1 MDIWFLSFRPVLT
14 LACAALVITG
24 CSSPQQLGSRNSE
37 NALRRAAG
45 SPDPLMAIRESM
57 TFATTFDAG
66 LDAEFAKGDAKLY
79 HAPDSKSR
87 MAGVPGL
94 PEGELVKRAEGAG
107 RFGAA
112 LEFTQKMKPVV
123 FYQGATNINYATKD
137 WNGTASFWMRLDPDK
152 DLAPGYCDPVQYVA
166 QQWTDGAM
174 FVEFSKDETPRHF
187 RYAIMGNHK
196 IWNPDN
202 KKWEEIPVTDRPMVQ
217 VEKPP
222 FNREKWTHVVFTF
235 SHANTG
241 RKDGIGKLYL
251 DGELRGTFTG
261 FNNTLNWNPEQSAL
275 NLGLAYVG
283 FLDEISLFD
292 RALTAQE
299 VQMLH
304 HLPDGLNDL
313 LYRQSP
319 LPFIGPRK
327 WLTKDNTFK

>member
-1 MDIWFLSFRPVLT
+1 MDTWLSSFRPVLA
-14 LACAALVITG
+14 LACASLLVAGCTG
-24 CSSPQQLGSRNSE
+24 PKQMGARASE

-45 SPDPLMAIRESM
+45 SPDPLKSIRESM
-57 TFATTFDAG
+57 TFASTFDKG
-66 LDAEFAKGDAKLY
+66 LDAEFALGDAKLY
-79 HAPDSKSR
+79 HAKDSGSR

-94 PEGELVKRAEGAG
+94 PEGDVVKRAEGAG

-123 FYQGATNINYATKD
+123 FYQGATNINYAAKD

-166 QQWTDGAM
+166 QQWADGVM
-174 FVEFSKDETPRHF
+174 FVEFSKDQTPRHF
-187 RYAIMGNHK
+187 RYAITGDAK
-196 IWNPDN
+196 YWNPEGR
-202 KKWEEIPVTDRPMVQ
+202 KWEEIPAFDRPMVQ

-241 RKDGIGKLYL
+241 RKDCIGRLYL

-261 FNNTLNWNPEQSAL
+261 INSTLHWNTDQSAL
-275 NLGLAYVG
+275 NLGLSYVG
-283 FLDEISLFD
+283 FLDEVSLYD
-292 RALTAQE
+292 RALSAEE
-299 VQMLH
+299 VRTLY
-304 HLPDGLNDL
+304 HLPDGLKDL

-319 LPFIGPRK
+319 LPFVGERK
-327 WLTKDNTFK
+327 WLTKGNTFK